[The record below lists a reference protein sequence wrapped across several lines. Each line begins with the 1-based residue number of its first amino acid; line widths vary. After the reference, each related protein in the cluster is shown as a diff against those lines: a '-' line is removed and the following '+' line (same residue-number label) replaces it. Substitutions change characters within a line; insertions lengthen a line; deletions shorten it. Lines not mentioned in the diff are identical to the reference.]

1 MLSAQQLT
9 DLRPYGFD
17 LRLPLVVGD
26 EELLDAW
33 TTVVPIYEDGRL
45 HWPCFSASVF
55 VGVLSGPRL
64 GEILP
69 CNSAE
74 LAHALGHTA

>member
-1 MLSAQQLT
+1 MLTSQQLT

-26 EELLDAW
+26 EDVVPAW
-33 TTVVPIYEDGRL
+33 TTVVPVYEDGRL
-45 HWPCFSASVF
+45 HWPCFSATVM
-55 VGVLSGPRL
+55 VGILSGPRR
-64 GEILP
+64 GEILL

-74 LAHALGHTA
+74 LAHALGHV